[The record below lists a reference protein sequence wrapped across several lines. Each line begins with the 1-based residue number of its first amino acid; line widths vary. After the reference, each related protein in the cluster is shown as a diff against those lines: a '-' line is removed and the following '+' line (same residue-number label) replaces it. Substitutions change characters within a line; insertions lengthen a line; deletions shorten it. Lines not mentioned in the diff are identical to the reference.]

1 MKEKII
7 KILLVML
14 IALGINTI
22 SSKAAISGN
31 SQTVNSGDNV
41 TITITSDKSLASYK
55 VSVSDEGG
63 LTYVNCSDLNGGQS
77 GNKNIAGSPS
87 SGTNKLGTF
96 TFKAPTVTS
105 DTKYTIKFKA
115 TAMETPDLET
125 IPDSTATVN
134 ITVKAPEEKPTEKP
148 EEKPVENTKSSNNKL
163 KNLGIRPNDFTTFKP
178 GTTTYYIT
186 VPNDVSEVEVYAEK
200 QESSQK
206 ISGTGTVKLKEG
218 SNTVRVVCTAED
230 GTTKT
235 YTMYITR
242 EKVEEEANTAE
253 ENQTEEPTNNE
264 EQPTEETQENIE
276 QTVEKVLGITNLN
289 ITAKTENGETIKT
302 ELSPA
307 FMENQDEYQL
317 TVPLNVVDL
326 EITVETQDGTAEVEV
341 MGNKNLAEG
350 ENIVTVIVKVG
361 EETKIYQITVN
372 KTAVT
377 GASALSNEVIM
388 QLAAIAAIATVIIV
402 VIIAL
407 IIMIIRSKKKTKKQ
421 TKPAINTEIAE
432 TSNIESNNEEKE
444 EIYNK

>member
-1 MKEKII
+1 MNK
-7 KILLVML
+7 KILRS
-14 IALGINTI
+14 IIILGIIIFMNIILSTN
-22 SSKAAISGN
+22 SKAALSISP
-31 SQTVNSGDNV
+31 SK
-41 TITITSDKSLASYK
+41 TSVAPGEQFSVK
-55 VSVSDEGG
+55 VSVSENEAGHISLSATNG
-63 LTYVNCSDLNGGQS
+63 TISSTNIDLMSQS
-77 GNKNIAGSPS
+77 SVTVTCTAGNSGTITIKASGKVANYETETEETQNASKNI
-87 SGTNKLGTF
+87 
-96 TFKAPTVTS
+96 
-105 DTKYTIKFKA
+105 TI
-115 TAMETPDLET
+115 
-125 IPDSTATVN
+125 V
-134 ITVKAPEEKPTEKP
+134 VPEEKPTENTPTEKP

-264 EQPTEETQENIE
+264 EQTTEETQENIE

-421 TKPAINTEIAE
+421 TKPAINTEIVE